1 MLPQRKK
8 KLYLILF
15 LLASV
20 SVAVG
25 LFTYSLSQNIDLFK
39 SPTDIVKGEF
49 PIGKTFRAGGLVK
62 VGSVVRGQQDLTVQ
76 FEVTDGANDLTIVY
90 DGMLPDL
97 FREGQG
103 IVALGQ
109 LRADGVF
116 EASQVL
122 AKHDENYM
130 PPEVK
135 DAMERAHIEGKE
147 KLYADDP
154 AESKQ

>member
-20 SVAVG
+20 AIAVG

-39 SPTDIVKGEF
+39 SPSDIAKGEV
-49 PIGKTFRAGGLVK
+49 PIGQTIRAGGLVK
-62 VGSVVRGQQDLTVQ
+62 VGSVVRGAQDLTVR
-76 FEVTDGANDLTIVY
+76 FVVTDDAHDLTIVY
-90 DGMLPDL
+90 EGMLPDL

-103 IVALGQ
+103 IVALGH
-109 LRADGVF
+109 LREDGLF

-130 PPEVK
+130 PPEVQ
-135 DAMERAHIEGKE
+135 DAMDRAHQEGKE
-147 KLYADDP
+147 ALSA
-154 AESKQ
+154 ATVEN

>member
-15 LLASV
+15 LLVSV
-20 SVAVG
+20 AVAVG

-39 SPTDIVKGEF
+39 SPSDIARGDVPVGQT
-49 PIGKTFRAGGLVK
+49 IRAGGLVK
-62 VGSVVRGQQDLTVQ
+62 VGSVVRGKEDLTVR
-76 FEVTDGANDLTIVY
+76 FDVTDGAHDLTVTY
-90 DGMLPDL
+90 EGMLPDL

-103 IVALGQ
+103 IVALGH
-109 LRADGVF
+109 LRADGLF

-130 PPEVK
+130 PPEVQ
-135 DAMERAHIEGKE
+135 DAMDRAHQEGKE
-147 KLYADDP
+147 TLSAASVENK
-154 AESKQ
+154 